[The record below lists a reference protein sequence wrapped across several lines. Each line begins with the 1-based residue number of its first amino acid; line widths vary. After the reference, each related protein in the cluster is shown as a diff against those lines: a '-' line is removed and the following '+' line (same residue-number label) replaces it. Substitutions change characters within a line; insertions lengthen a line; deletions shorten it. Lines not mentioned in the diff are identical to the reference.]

1 MPLTFTASMKKFTVT
16 ILATLYLLVTCGVS
30 VNFHYCM
37 GKLRS
42 VDLGYNLDD
51 RCGKCGM
58 STKDSG
64 CCHDDT
70 QWFKV
75 NDNHQATHADVT
87 VTAPVV
93 DIAHPEP
100 FQSFTPLFYSV
111 INNYGNHSP
120 PLLFSPQDL
129 NTLHCVFRI

>member
-1 MPLTFTASMKKFTVT
+1 
-16 ILATLYLLVTCGVS
+16 
-30 VNFHYCM
+30 M

-58 STKDSG
+58 STKKSG
-64 CCHDDT
+64 CCQDTT
-70 QWFKV
+70 QWLKV

-87 VTAPVV
+87 IQAPVI
-93 DIAHPEP
+93 DITHPEP
-100 FQSFTPLFYSV
+100 IQTISPLFAGEV
-111 INNYGNHSP
+111 ITGNSHSP
-120 PLLFSPQDL
+120 PLQRSQQDL